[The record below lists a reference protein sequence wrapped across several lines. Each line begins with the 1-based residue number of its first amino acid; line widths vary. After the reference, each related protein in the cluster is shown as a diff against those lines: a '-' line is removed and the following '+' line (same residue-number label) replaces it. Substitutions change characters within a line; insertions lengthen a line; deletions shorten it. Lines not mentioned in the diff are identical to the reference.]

1 LIKDNDVSRSLHE
14 QLSLLIAETE
24 SGEQL
29 PSEPK
34 LAVEFGVS
42 RASLRE
48 AMRTFETRGVLQKK
62 QGVGTFV
69 IHPSGVFD
77 TSLENLNSLETI
89 ADQLGLDVSMG
100 DLRVKRRFVDHELSK
115 TLDLPENDEILQVS
129 RVILAENRPVA
140 FLEDNLPIDIISE
153 EEVIKDFTGS
163 VLDMLIR
170 RDDIPL
176 ASSKCEI
183 SALGATHD
191 LAIALDIQRH
201 DPLLVFSSLLFSSR
215 GRIIDSSFSY
225 FLPGYFHFHIVRRVG
240 DQIKPMTIGG
250 TQLSESK

>member
-24 SGEQL
+24 SGEKL

-34 LAVEFGVS
+34 LAVDLGVS

-48 AMRTFETRGVLQKK
+48 AMRTFETRGLLQRK

-69 IHPSGVFD
+69 IHPSRVFD
-77 TSLENLNSLETI
+77 SSLENLSSLETI
-89 ADQLGLDVSMG
+89 ADQLGLEVSMG
-100 DLRVKRRFVDHELSK
+100 DLRVSRCIVDQDQTKTLELS
-115 TLDLPENDEILQVS
+115 EGIEILQVS

-140 FLEDNLPIDIISE
+140 YLEDNLPIEILNE
-153 EEVIKDFTGS
+153 KDVDQKFTGS
-163 VLDMLIR
+163 VLDLLIK

-183 SALGATHD
+183 SAIGATKE
-191 LAIALDIQRH
+191 LALALEIQRQ
-201 DPLLVFSSLLFSSR
+201 DPLLVFSSLLYSTE
-215 GRIIDSSFSY
+215 GKIIDSSFSY

-240 DQIKPMTIGG
+240 GQI
-250 TQLSESK
+250 

>member
-1 LIKDNDVSRSLHE
+1 MIKENDVSRSLHE
-14 QLSLLIAETE
+14 QLSLLIAETV

-34 LAVEFGVS
+34 LAIDLGVS

-48 AMRTFETRGVLQKK
+48 AMRTFETRGLLQRKH
-62 QGVGTFV
+62 GVGTFV
-69 IHPSGVFD
+69 IHPTRVFD
-77 TSLENLNSLETI
+77 TGLENLNSLETI
-89 ADQLGLDVSMG
+89 ADLLGLEVSMG
-100 DLRVKRRFVDHELSK
+100 DLKVARRTVNIEMCE
-115 TLDLPENDEILQVS
+115 TLELPEDAEILQVS

-140 FLEDNLPIDIISE
+140 YLEDNLPIDVINE
-153 EEVIKDFTGS
+153 EEVRKDFTGS
-163 VLDMLIR
+163 VLDMLIK

-183 SALGATHD
+183 SSIGAPPEI
-191 LAIALDIQRH
+191 AKALDIQRH
-201 DPLLVFSSLLFSSR
+201 DPLLVFSSLLYSTR

-240 DQIKPMTIGG
+240 E
-250 TQLSESK
+250 L

>member
-1 LIKDNDVSRSLHE
+1 MIRDNDVSRSLHE
-14 QLSLLIAETE
+14 QLSQLIAETE
-24 SGEQL
+24 SGHRL

-34 LAVEFGVS
+34 LAAALGVS

-48 AMRTFETRGVLQKK
+48 AMRTFETRGLLQRK

-69 IHPSGVFD
+69 IHPGNIFE
-77 TSLENLNSLETI
+77 TGLENLNSLETI
-89 ADQLGLDVSMG
+89 ADQMGLEVSMG
-100 DLRVKRRFVDHELSK
+100 ALEVCRRTIDQDMSETLELSEGMEVL
-115 TLDLPENDEILQVS
+115 TVS

-140 FLEDNLPIDIISE
+140 FLEDNLPLDILNE
-153 EEVIKDFTGS
+153 EDVKDDFTGS

-183 SALGATHD
+183 SAVGAPPEI
-191 LAIALDIQRH
+191 AGALDIQRY
-201 DPLLVFSSLLFSSR
+201 DPLLVFSSLLFSTR

-240 DQIKPMTIGG
+240 SA
-250 TQLSESK
+250 L

>member
-1 LIKDNDVSRSLHE
+1 MIKDNDVSRSLHG
-14 QLSLLIAETE
+14 QLSQLIADTE
-24 SGEQL
+24 SGHKL

-34 LAVEFGVS
+34 LAAVLGVS

-48 AMRTFETRGVLQKK
+48 AMRTFETKGLLQRK

-69 IHPSGVFD
+69 IHPGNVFE
-77 TSLENLNSLETI
+77 TGLENLNSLETI
-89 ADQLGLDVSMG
+89 AEQLDMAVSMG
-100 DLRVKRRFVDHELSK
+100 ALEVCRRTINEDMAK
-115 TLDLPENDEILQVS
+115 TLELPEGQEVLTVS
-129 RVILAENRPVA
+129 RVILAEDRPAA
-140 FLEDNLPIDIISE
+140 FLEDNLPLDILSE
-153 EEVIKDFTGS
+153 TDVKQNFTGS

-183 SALGATHD
+183 SAIGASPEIAH
-191 LAIALDIQRH
+191 ALDIQRH
-201 DPLLVFSSLLFSSR
+201 DPLLVFSSLLFSTR

-240 DQIKPMTIGG
+240 ND
-250 TQLSESK
+250 L

>member
-1 LIKDNDVSRSLHE
+1 LIKNNDVSRSLHE

-24 SGEQL
+24 SGHRL

-34 LAVEFGVS
+34 LAAALGVS

-48 AMRTFETRGVLQKK
+48 AMRTFETKGLLQRK

-69 IHPSGVFD
+69 IHPGNVFE
-77 TSLENLNSLETI
+77 TGLENLHSIETI
-89 ADQLGLDVSMG
+89 ADQLGLAVSMG
-100 DLRVKRRFVDHELSK
+100 ALEVCRRTIDQKRAE
-115 TLDLPENDEILQVS
+115 TLELPEGMEILTVS

-140 FLEDNLPIDIISE
+140 FLEDNLPLDILSE
-153 EEVIKDFTGS
+153 EDVQHDFTGS

-183 SALGATHD
+183 SAIGAPPE
-191 LAIALDIQRH
+191 IASALKIQRY
-201 DPLLVFSSLLFSSR
+201 DPLLVFSSLLYSTR

-225 FLPGYFHFHIVRRVG
+225 LLPGYFHFHIVRRVG
-240 DQIKPMTIGG
+240 NAR
-250 TQLSESK
+250 

>member
-1 LIKDNDVSRSLHE
+1 MIKNKDVSRSLHE

-34 LAVEFGVS
+34 LAVNFGVS

-48 AMRTFETRGVLQKK
+48 AMRTFETRGLLQRK

-69 IHPSGVFD
+69 IHPTGVFD
-77 TSLENLNSLETI
+77 TGLENLNSLETI
-89 ADQLGLDVSMG
+89 ADQLELEVSMG
-100 DLRVKRRFVDHELSK
+100 DLRVNRRFIDKELSD
-115 TLDLPENDEILQVS
+115 LLELPENEEILQVS

-140 FLEDNLPIDIISE
+140 YLEDNLPIDVISE
-153 EEVIKDFTGS
+153 EEVQQNFTGS

-183 SALGATHD
+183 SAIGATRNI
-191 LAIALDIQRH
+191 AIALEIQRH
-201 DPLLVFSSLLFSSR
+201 DPLLVFSSLLFSTR

-240 DQIKPMTIGG
+240 DQIIPMP
-250 TQLSESK
+250 

>member
-1 LIKDNDVSRSLHE
+1 MIKDNDVSRSLHE

-29 PSEPK
+29 LSEPK
-34 LAVEFGVS
+34 LAINFGVS

-48 AMRTFETRGVLQKK
+48 AMRTFETRGLLQRK

-69 IHPSGVFD
+69 IHPTGVFD

-89 ADQLGLDVSMG
+89 ADQLGLEVSMG
-100 DLRVKRRFVDHELSK
+100 DLQVAHRIVDLEMS
-115 TLDLPENDEILQVS
+115 EILELPKNEEILHVS

-140 FLEDNLPIDIISE
+140 YLEDNLPIDVISE
-153 EEVIKDFTGS
+153 DEVRKDFTGS

-183 SALGATHD
+183 SAIGATHD
-191 LAIALDIQRH
+191 IAIALELQRH
-201 DPLLVFSSLLFSSR
+201 DPLLVFSSLLFSTR

-240 DQIKPMTIGG
+240 DQITPMQIGG
-250 TQLSESK
+250 K

>member
-1 LIKDNDVSRSLHE
+1 MIKENDVSRSLHE
-14 QLSLLIAETE
+14 QLSLLISETE
-24 SGEQL
+24 TGERL

-34 LAVEFGVS
+34 LAVELGVS

-48 AMRTFETRGVLQKK
+48 AMRTFETRGLLQRK

-69 IHPSGVFD
+69 IHPTQVFD

-89 ADQLGLDVSMG
+89 ADQLGLEVSMG
-100 DLRVKRRFVDHELSK
+100 DLRVNHCFVDFDLSK
-115 TLDLPENDEILQVS
+115 TLDLPENQEILRVS

-140 FLEDNLPIDIISE
+140 YLEDNLPIDIISE
-153 EEVIKDFTGS
+153 EEVKQDFTGS
-163 VLDMLIR
+163 VLDMLLR

-183 SALGATHD
+183 SAIGATHEI
-191 LAIALDIQRH
+191 AVALDIQRH
-201 DPLLVFSSLLFSSR
+201 DPLLVFSSLLFSTR
-215 GRIIDSSFSY
+215 GRIIDSSFTY

-240 DQIKPMTIGG
+240 DQITPVTLGG
-250 TQLSESK
+250 KQLSDLK

>member
-1 LIKDNDVSRSLHE
+1 MRKENDVSRSLHE
-14 QLSLLIAETE
+14 QLSQLISETE
-24 SGEQL
+24 SGHKL

-34 LAVEFGVS
+34 LAAVFGVS

-48 AMRTFETRGVLQKK
+48 AMRTFETRGLLQRK

-69 IHPSGVFD
+69 IHPGNVFE
-77 TSLENLNSLETI
+77 TGLENLNSLETI
-89 ADQLGLDVSMG
+89 ADQLGLEVSMG
-100 DLRVKRRFVDHELSK
+100 ALEVCRRTIDKDMAE
-115 TLDLPENDEILQVS
+115 TLELPEGLEILTVS
-129 RVILAENRPVA
+129 RVILAEDRPVA
-140 FLEDNLPIDIISE
+140 FLEDNLPLDILSE
-153 EEVIKDFTGS
+153 EEVNQNFTGS

-183 SALGATHD
+183 SAIGASPEI
-191 LAIALDIQRH
+191 ASALDIQRH
-201 DPLLVFSSLLFSSR
+201 DPLLVFSSLLFSTR

-240 DQIKPMTIGG
+240 KD
-250 TQLSESK
+250 L

>member
-14 QLSLLIAETE
+14 QLSQLIADTK
-24 SGEQL
+24 SGQRL

-34 LAVEFGVS
+34 LAVELGVS

-48 AMRTFETRGVLQKK
+48 AMRTFETRGLLQRK

-69 IHPSGVFD
+69 IHPESVFE
-77 TSLENLNSLETI
+77 TGLENLNSLETI
-89 ADQLGLDVSMG
+89 AAQLGLEVSMG
-100 DLRVKRRFVDHELSK
+100 KMEISRQVINQELAEI
-115 TLDLPENDEILQVS
+115 LELPEGQEILTVS
-129 RVILAENRPVA
+129 RVILAQERPVA
-140 FLEDNLPIDIISE
+140 YLEDNLPIDVITESE
-153 EEVIKDFTGS
+153 VRQNFTGS

-176 ASSKCEI
+176 ASSKCQI
-183 SALGATHD
+183 SALGATSEI
-191 LAIALDIQRH
+191 ASALDIQRH
-201 DPLLVFSSLLFSSR
+201 DPLLVFSSLLYSTR

-240 DQIKPMTIGG
+240 NPI
-250 TQLSESK
+250 